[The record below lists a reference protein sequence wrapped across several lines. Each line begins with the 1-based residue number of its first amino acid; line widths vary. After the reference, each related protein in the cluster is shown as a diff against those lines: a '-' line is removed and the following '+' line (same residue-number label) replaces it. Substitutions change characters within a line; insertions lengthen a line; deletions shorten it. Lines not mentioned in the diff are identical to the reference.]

1 MSINQKVGEH
11 QSAVSGNLHEQSGN
25 LDSARLANGIDDN
38 AKRSVSI
45 RINTSDYG
53 KIKTIAR
60 KLRVKESGVFR
71 YLMRRSL
78 RAVEPLYRNDASCRE
93 VLEVFAE
100 DGGELISHFDF
111 GAEKI
116 KTIFEQYGAN
126 DNEQLQDED
135 VELLTMV
142 SMPEKY
148 LALLLSEVTGQKVE
162 PRDNAKILE
171 RYFDDKYG
179 AG

>member
-1 MSINQKVGEH
+1 MSTNQKLGEH
-11 QSAVSGNLHEQSGN
+11 ERPITANLRKQSASIHTRGMS
-25 LDSARLANGIDDN
+25 DGIDDN

-60 KLRVKESGVFR
+60 RLRVKESGVFR

-78 RAVEPLYRNDASCRE
+78 KAVEPLYRNDANCRE
-93 VLEVFAE
+93 VLDIFAE

-111 GAEKI
+111 STEKI
-116 KTIFEQYGAN
+116 KGIFEQYASDGH
-126 DNEQLQDED
+126 EQVADED

-162 PRDNAKILE
+162 PHDNEKILE
-171 RYFDDKYG
+171 RYFDEKYG